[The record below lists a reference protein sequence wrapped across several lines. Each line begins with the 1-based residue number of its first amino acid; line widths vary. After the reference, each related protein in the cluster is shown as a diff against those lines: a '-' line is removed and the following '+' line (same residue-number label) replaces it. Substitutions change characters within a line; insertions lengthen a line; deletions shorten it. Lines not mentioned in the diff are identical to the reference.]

1 MEGLERL
8 QAELLEMNDYNVSA
22 IFEYLKTRK
31 DLYEKFNNEEKSLKE
46 MYKYICDKAR
56 KLAKNNVAM
65 VNDKVVY
72 LWAFNYFNKSN
83 EELGINKKTQTGLK
97 PTETKKE
104 TKQPEE
110 PKADEK
116 KKDDNQLSMFQEVQN

>member
-104 TKQPEE
+104 TKKPEE

-116 KKDDNQLSMFQEVQN
+116 KKDDNQISMFQEVQN